1 MVSDRKFNWRFGL
14 SAIAIIVVIAA
25 LGMFSLYTAANGIRD
40 STRDELKSVAGV
52 MATQIN
58 ASDIAGLKPGDESSP
73 RYKAL
78 VDHLLTLRSMDDRIV
93 NAYIMKVGNG
103 GNISFIADDLY
114 PEDPAG
120 SAKIGDSYVTPDRM
134 EIFGA
139 LSLPTASQQVYTD
152 KYGSFISGYAPI
164 DTDLKGSDGNTVA
177 VLGVDM
183 AATTYTQEIRSAG
196 IAIVD
201 ATLISMI
208 LIVAILWFAT
218 RKCRDDPDDEGE
230 MEGKKPGKWEKGD

>member
-1 MVSDRKFNWRFGL
+1 MASDRKFNWRFGL

-40 STRDELKSVAGV
+40 STRDELKAVAGV
-52 MATQIN
+52 MATQVN
-58 ASDIAGLKPGDESSP
+58 ASDIAGLKPGDESSA

-78 VDHLLTLRSMDDRIV
+78 VDHLLTMRSMDDRIV
-93 NAYIMKVGNG
+93 NAYIMKVANN
-103 GNISFIADDLY
+103 GNISFLADDLY
-114 PEDPAG
+114 FEDPVG
-120 SAKIGDSYVTPDRM
+120 SAKIGDNYITPDKM

-152 KYGSFISGYAPI
+152 KYGTFISGYAPI
-164 DTDLKGSDGNTVA
+164 DTDLNGSTGNTVA

-183 AATTYTQEIRSAG
+183 AATTYTDEIRSTG

-201 ATLISMI
+201 ATLIAMI
-208 LIVAILWFAT
+208 IIVGILWLAT
-218 RKCRDDPDDEGE
+218 RKCRDETEETEKTENDTC
-230 MEGKKPGKWEKGD
+230 KWEKSD

>member
-1 MVSDRKFNWRFGL
+1 MASERKFNWRFGL

-40 STRDELKSVAGV
+40 STRDELKAVAGV
-52 MATQIN
+52 MATQVN
-58 ASDIAGLKPGDESSP
+58 ASDIAGLKPGDESSA

-78 VDHLLTLRSMDDRIV
+78 VDHLLTMRSMDDRIV
-93 NAYIMKVGNG
+93 NAYIMKVANN
-103 GNISFIADDLY
+103 GNISFLADDLY
-114 PEDPAG
+114 FEDPAG
-120 SAKIGDSYVTPDRM
+120 SAKIGDRYITPDNM

-139 LSLPTASQQVYTD
+139 LSLPTASQHVYTD

-164 DTDLKGSDGNTVA
+164 DTDLNGSEGNTVA

-183 AATTYTQEIRSAG
+183 AATTYTDEIRSTG

-201 ATLISMI
+201 ATLIAMI
-208 LIVAILWFAT
+208 IIVGILWLAT
-218 RKCRDDPDDEGE
+218 RKCKDETE
-230 MEGKKPGKWEKGD
+230 EAETTEKYTRKWEKSD